1 MSLIYNDDWFE
12 MVDEGEKYDKNRFAV
27 VRKLF
32 IKLNQKFYKDN
43 VSFDCGIPTK
53 IS

>member
-12 MVDEGEKYDKNRFAV
+12 MVDEGEKYDKIRFAV

-32 IKLNQKFYKDN
+32 IKLNKEYN
-43 VSFDCGIPTK
+43 GAEVSFD
-53 IS
+53 